1 MIESVGIIGVGHIA
15 CYIVEGLKK
24 ASPELKIL
32 LSPRNVQ
39 KSKDLARRF
48 QLEIA
53 ENNQEVVNK
62 TSIIMITTRPEDT
75 IAVSEDLDF
84 QSDQIVIS
92 VAVGLSLDHLL
103 VPISPAT
110 VVRAMP
116 LSCAAINQS
125 PTLLFPDN
133 PRARSLLDHLGQTH
147 VLPNEASFTSASSIG
162 AFYGWIYALL
172 NEVISWTSQTGVQKQ
187 TARKIV
193 LETVRG
199 AVNMALNEPQV
210 DLDVILDT
218 LATPGGITKQGLNIL
233 HERQGFTAWNES
245 LKVIHQRLRNSI
257 KRKKRSGEKRLK
269 SKSLHVQKL

>member
-1 MIESVGIIGVGHIA
+1 MIESVGIIGVGHLA

-24 ASPELKIL
+24 ASPELKIF
-32 LSPRNVQ
+32 LSPRNEQ

-48 QLEIA
+48 RIEIA
-53 ENNQEVVNK
+53 ENNQDVVNK
-62 TSIIMITTRPEDT
+62 TNIIMMTTRPEDT

-84 QSDQIVIS
+84 RSDQTVIS

-103 VPISPAT
+103 TLTSPAT

-116 LSCAAINQS
+116 ISCAAINQS

-133 PRARSLLDHLGQTH
+133 PQARSILDLLGQIH
-147 VLPNEASFTSASSIG
+147 VLPNEESFTSASTIG
-162 AFYGWIYALL
+162 AFYGWVYALL
-172 NEVISWTSQTGVQKQ
+172 NEAISWTTQTGVPQQ

-199 AVNMALNEPQV
+199 AVNMALNEAQIG
-210 DLDVILDT
+210 LDDILNS

-233 HERQGFTAWNES
+233 HQRQGLAAWTES
-245 LKVIHQRLRNSI
+245 LNAVHNRLSA
-257 KRKKRSGEKRLK
+257 KK
-269 SKSLHVQKL
+269 